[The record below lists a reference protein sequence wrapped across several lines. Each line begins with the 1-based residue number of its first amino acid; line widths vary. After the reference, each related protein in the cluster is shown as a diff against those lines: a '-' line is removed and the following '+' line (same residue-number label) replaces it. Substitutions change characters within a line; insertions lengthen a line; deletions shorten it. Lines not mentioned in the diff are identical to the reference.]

1 MTLIRVQQYLIEPFR
16 AHAVTAC
23 LLGQRGRGLPP
34 YGRVSCCRPVWG
46 SQRCG
51 SPRWFLWCLLCC
63 SQGCCGCSDSC
74 AGRSAAYM

>member
-34 YGRVSCCRPVWG
+34 YGRVS
-46 SQRCG
+46 
-51 SPRWFLWCLLCC
+51 
-63 SQGCCGCSDSC
+63 
-74 AGRSAAYM
+74 